1 MIQITGLTK
10 VYRRGVPPAVLDL
23 TFEAR
28 PGTVTALLGPEGAG
42 KTTALRLMLELER
55 GRGVTLFAG
64 RTYRRLRRP
73 EREVGV
79 VLAGPGGTTG
89 AADIVGHPGRKARG
103 HLRMLAA
110 AVGVPAQ
117 RADELLEQIRLAAV
131 ADQRLRT
138 FSPGM
143 HRRLALAAALLG
155 EPATLLLDAPTEGL
169 SPRNVEWFHSFLR
182 SFGAAGGTVL
192 VTTRTPQEA
201 ARFADRV
208 ITLDEGRMA
217 ADQPVAEFRRTRLTP
232 EVAVRGPQM
241 ARLAD
246 LLTGHGAQVRR
257 DGGAGL
263 AVAGIGRTEIGELAY
278 RHGILLHELADR
290 VVEQPAPRATVPTA
304 VEPARPSKAPAA
316 PEKAAPEAAL
326 QQQEAGRTAVA
337 DREREP
343 APALALPAAVA
354 TGASAATA
362 LSALT
367 ARSGDRAV
375 PRRAAAGGKGGKEAA
390 RTRDG
395 GPPEEDSSPTVAV
408 DRLFRDGLT
417 NLTRSPDARPGEAAD
432 LRTDDTVRLGRVP
445 HRPTELP
452 PAAPRPAGAL
462 PAAPRPAE
470 APPVELRPVGAPSGE
485 QQPVDALPTEAPPA
499 GRRAAEQPSA
509 VHRSVG
515 VPPAGRRA
523 AGGPSVVHG
532 PVGAPPAEAPP
543 VERRSVGVPSGEQ
556 QAVEALPREAPS
568 AGHGSLS
575 ALSAGRRAAGGLSVP
590 HRSAGAP
597 PAGRPLVEHLS
608 AKALPAEAP
617 PSARQEAEHPSAAY
631 RPAGALPVAHRPVGA
646 LPAEVP
652 SAEYRSAGVS
662 PVEQPSAVRRSAGH
676 PAAGALA
683 AERSTADHR
692 PVRHLPAE
700 PLSAPPRPV

>member
-10 VYRRGVPPAVLDL
+10 VYRRGVPPALLDL

-42 KTTALRLMLELER
+42 KSTALRLMLELER

-64 RTYRRLRRP
+64 RTYRRLRWP

-79 VLAGPGGTTG
+79 VLAGPGGVPG
-89 AADIVGHPGRKARG
+89 CADTAGHPGRRARG

-155 EPATLLLDAPTEGL
+155 EPATLLLDAPTDGL

-192 VTTRTPQEA
+192 ATTRTPQEA

-217 ADQPVAEFRRTRLTP
+217 ADQPVSEFRRTRLSP
-232 EVAVRGPQM
+232 EVSVRGPQM

-290 VVEQPAPRATVPTA
+290 VAEQPAPRAALPAGSGRSGRLQVQAGPGPVRLTKARAAGDGAKERPKGRAEERTEERTEERAPVPAAAERTTA
-304 VEPARPSKAPAA
+304 PPVAPAA
-316 PEKAAPEAAL
+316 LAQAQAQAQAQALAPAVVRPAA
-326 QQQEAGRTAVA
+326 A
-337 DREREP
+337 DRERDPAP
-343 APALALPAAVA
+343 APALALPVAAA
-354 TGASAATA
+354 AGLSAATA

-367 ARSGDRAV
+367 ARSGIRAI
-375 PRRAAAGGKGGKEAA
+375 PRRTADGSGRGRPPAGGQAGGQGGGQGGA
-390 RTRDG
+390 RDG
-395 GPPEEDSSPTVAV
+395 GRPAGEASPTVTV
-408 DRLFRDGLT
+408 DRLFRDGPTGLA
-417 NLTRSPDARPGEAAD
+417 RSADGRPGESAD
-432 LRTDDTVRLGRVP
+432 LRTDDTVRLGRVT
-445 HRPTELP
+445 HRP
-452 PAAPRPAGAL
+452 
-462 PAAPRPAE
+462 
-470 APPVELRPVGAPSGE
+470 
-485 QQPVDALPTEAPPA
+485 
-499 GRRAAEQPSA
+499 
-509 VHRSVG
+509 
-515 VPPAGRRA
+515 
-523 AGGPSVVHG
+523 
-532 PVGAPPAEAPP
+532 
-543 VERRSVGVPSGEQ
+543 
-556 QAVEALPREAPS
+556 
-568 AGHGSLS
+568 
-575 ALSAGRRAAGGLSVP
+575 
-590 HRSAGAP
+590 
-597 PAGRPLVEHLS
+597 
-608 AKALPAEAP
+608 
-617 PSARQEAEHPSAAY
+617 AEHPSVTHP
-631 RPAGALPVAHRPVGA
+631 PAEHRPV
-646 LPAEVP
+646 E
-652 SAEYRSAGVS
+652 
-662 PVEQPSAVRRSAGH
+662 
-676 PAAGALA
+676 
-683 AERSTADHR
+683 HR
-692 PVRHLPAE
+692 PVEGPPAARRGAE
-700 PLSAPPRPV
+700 DAAPAASGAAATDRAGVAVPMTSDLRSE

>member
-42 KTTALRLMLELER
+42 KSTALRLMLELER

-73 EREVGV
+73 EHEVGV
-79 VLAGPGGTTG
+79 VLAGPGGAPGT
-89 AADIVGHPGRKARG
+89 ADTAGHPDRKARG
-103 HLRMLAA
+103 HLRMLAS
-110 AVGVPAQ
+110 AVGVPAR

-155 EPATLLLDAPTEGL
+155 EPGTLLLDAPTEGL

-192 VTTRTPQEA
+192 ATTRTPQEA

-217 ADQPVAEFRRTRLTP
+217 ADQPVAEFRRTRISP

-290 VVEQPAPRATVPTA
+290 AVEQPAPRAA
-304 VEPARPSKAPAA
+304 LPAGSGRSGHLQVQAGPGPVRPSGNRAAGAAAKERRQERTTAPASAEQTMAMAVSQRPAADDQPAKGKPA
-316 PEKAAPEAAL
+316 PDAAAPDAAVPDR
-326 QQQEAGRTAVA
+326 AAAA
-337 DREREP
+337 DRDP
-343 APALALPAAVA
+343 APTLALPVAAA
-354 TGASAATA
+354 AGLSAATA

-367 ARSGDRAV
+367 ARSGIRAV
-375 PRRAAAGGKGGKEAA
+375 PRRPAAGAGRPREEA
-390 RTRDG
+390 
-395 GPPEEDSSPTVAV
+395 SPTVAV

-417 NLTRSPDARPGEAAD
+417 SLAHSADGLPGRAAD
-432 LRTDDTVRLGRVP
+432 LRTDDTIRLGRVA
-445 HRPTELP
+445 H
-452 PAAPRPAGAL
+452 PAAAHA
-462 PAAPRPAE
+462 PAE
-470 APPVELRPVGAPSGE
+470 
-485 QQPVDALPTEAPPA
+485 
-499 GRRAAEQPSA
+499 
-509 VHRSVG
+509 
-515 VPPAGRRA
+515 
-523 AGGPSVVHG
+523 
-532 PVGAPPAEAPP
+532 
-543 VERRSVGVPSGEQ
+543 
-556 QAVEALPREAPS
+556 
-568 AGHGSLS
+568 
-575 ALSAGRRAAGGLSVP
+575 
-590 HRSAGAP
+590 
-597 PAGRPLVEHLS
+597 
-608 AKALPAEAP
+608 
-617 PSARQEAEHPSAAY
+617 
-631 RPAGALPVAHRPVGA
+631 
-646 LPAEVP
+646 
-652 SAEYRSAGVS
+652 
-662 PVEQPSAVRRSAGH
+662 H
-676 PAAGALA
+676 PAAGAAGPLGA
-683 AERSTADHR
+683 DRAGVAVPVTSDLRS
-692 PVRHLPAE
+692 E
-700 PLSAPPRPV
+700 

>member
-79 VLAGPGGTTG
+79 VLAGAGGAPG
-89 AADIVGHPGRKARG
+89 AAEAVGHPDRKARG

-110 AVGVPAQ
+110 AVGVPAS

-155 EPATLLLDAPTEGL
+155 EPGTLLLDAPTEGL

-182 SFGAAGGTVL
+182 SFGAAGSTVL

-201 ARFADRV
+201 ARLADRV

-217 ADQPVAEFRRTRLTP
+217 ADQPVAEFRRTRLSP

-246 LLTGHGAQVRR
+246 LLAGCGAQVRR

-290 VVEQPAPRATVPTA
+290 VAEQPAPRAALPVGSGRSGHLQVQAGP
-304 VEPARPSKAPAA
+304 EPARPPKTRAA
-316 PEKAAPEAAL
+316 G
-326 QQQEAGRTAVA
+326 AGAKERAK
-337 DREREP
+337 EREP
-343 APALALPAAVA
+343 ALPVAAAARTAEQGKTEPGSAAAAPSAAAERERDPGPTLALPVAATA
-354 TGASAATA
+354 GFSAATA

-367 ARSGDRAV
+367 ARSGIRAV
-375 PRRAAAGGKGGKEAA
+375 PRRPAAGRRGAGDGRRREEEA
-390 RTRDG
+390 
-395 GPPEEDSSPTVAV
+395 SPTVAV
-408 DRLFRDGLT
+408 DRLFREGLT
-417 NLTRSPDARPGEAAD
+417 GLARSADGHPGQSRQSGQTSQTGRSGRAAD
-432 LRTDDTVRLGRVP
+432 LRTDDTVRLGRV
-445 HRPTELP
+445 
-452 PAAPRPAGAL
+452 
-462 PAAPRPAE
+462 
-470 APPVELRPVGAPSGE
+470 
-485 QQPVDALPTEAPPA
+485 
-499 GRRAAEQPSA
+499 
-509 VHRSVG
+509 
-515 VPPAGRRA
+515 
-523 AGGPSVVHG
+523 
-532 PVGAPPAEAPP
+532 
-543 VERRSVGVPSGEQ
+543 
-556 QAVEALPREAPS
+556 
-568 AGHGSLS
+568 
-575 ALSAGRRAAGGLSVP
+575 
-590 HRSAGAP
+590 
-597 PAGRPLVEHLS
+597 
-608 AKALPAEAP
+608 AP
-617 PSARQEAEHPSAAY
+617 PSAAHPPTE
-631 RPAGALPVAHRPVGA
+631 PAGPAGPDRGGVVVPVTSDLGS
-646 LPAEVP
+646 E
-652 SAEYRSAGVS
+652 
-662 PVEQPSAVRRSAGH
+662 
-676 PAAGALA
+676 
-683 AERSTADHR
+683 
-692 PVRHLPAE
+692 
-700 PLSAPPRPV
+700 